1 MAISKFEDSTISVAE
16 RERRQKAVDFAHAS
30 VFLSGFKLS
39 DEAKK
44 HAQRFINGE
53 IELQEFLKE

>member
-1 MAISKFEDSTISVAE
+1 MSKLEDTKTHSQEE
-16 RERRQKAVDFAHAS
+16 RDRRQRAVDFAHAS
-30 VFLSGFKLS
+30 VGLEGFKLS
-39 DEAKK
+39 DEEKK